1 MFEQQHSPA
10 YIQFAQQNQRHEIAR
25 LQQFVYELENYVA
38 TAHQRLVYMSST
50 MQSPEQILEFS
61 QLQLE
66 FNRSYKSLIEHQ
78 ATLTQ
83 MLSLASPSFEKQISE
98 QCRREI
104 YHLYH
109 AGRYTQAQLAAQYGV
124 SQSAVSKIVN
134 SAAPAPISGVNPQ
147 GIAS

>member
-1 MFEQQHSPA
+1 MFDQQHSPA
-10 YIQFAQQNQRHEIAR
+10 YVQFAQQNQRHEIAR

-38 TAHQRLVYMSST
+38 TVHQRLVYLGST
-50 MQSPEQILEFS
+50 LRTPEQVMGYS
-61 QLQLE
+61 QLQLD
-66 FNRSYKSLIEHQ
+66 FNQSLQSLMQHQ
-78 ATLTQ
+78 ATLSQ
-83 MLSLASPSFEKQISE
+83 MLSLATPSFEKQISE

-109 AGRYTQAQLAAQYGV
+109 AGRYTQVQLAAQYGV

-134 SAAPAPISGVNPQ
+134 GPAPSPISGVNPQ

>member
-10 YIQFAQQNQRHEIAR
+10 YMQFAQQNQRHEIAR

-38 TAHQRLVYMSST
+38 TVHQRLVYMGSTLSS
-50 MQSPEQILEFS
+50 SEKVFEFS
-61 QLQLE
+61 QLQLT
-66 FNRSYKSLIEHQ
+66 FNQSYQSLIEHQ
-78 ATLTQ
+78 KTLSQ
-83 MLSLASPSFEKQISE
+83 MLSLAAPSFEKQISE

-104 YHLYH
+104 YHLYC
-109 AGRYTQAQLAAQYGV
+109 AGRYTQVQLAAQYGV

-134 SAAPAPISGVNPQ
+134 GPAPAPISGVNPQ